1 MKIVEFQDVTQ
12 TYQMGGNEI
21 VALQKASFSIEEGE
35 FVVILGP
42 SGSGKTTTLNLIG
55 GMEKATSGTILVSGE
70 NIAALSAK
78 QLTAYR
84 RNRVGYVF
92 QFYNLI
98 PTLTAFENVDMV
110 ARLSRQPLSADE
122 LLESVGLSQRRN
134 AFPAQM
140 SGGEL
145 QRVAIARSLCKNPDL
160 LLCDE
165 PTGALD
171 STTGRTVL
179 KLLRDMAARH
189 NKTVIMV
196 THNAMI
202 APAANRLIR
211 IHDGRIDE
219 VTVNA
224 HPIDIE
230 EVEW

>member
-70 NIAALSAK
+70 NIAAFSAK

-110 ARLSRQPLSADE
+110 ARLSRHPLSADE